1 MPKLSA
7 VESPKVWRWDDSSI
21 GVSFL
26 RNPSGEV
33 FGAVFRS
40 AQTDYTHE
48 AIRLGELIATGN
60 LAQCKLALERLRDS
74 TKKRRRT

>member
-1 MPKLSA
+1 MTTTAIEPTKS
-7 VESPKVWRWDDSSI
+7 WHWDDSPI

-26 RNPSGEV
+26 RDPSGEV

-60 LAQCKLALERLRDS
+60 LAQCKQALERLRDS
-74 TKKRRRT
+74 TKKRRRP